1 MTAMI
6 NSIVIRGGRVVD
18 PQNNTDTRTDVWIEN
33 GLIRAIGPKIKCPL
47 ETPHFDATG
56 LIVSPGW
63 IDSHVHFREPGFENK
78 ETIATGSAAAASG
91 GFTAVATMPNTQP
104 PPDSVEGITNH
115 FRRVENAS
123 VCIYPI
129 ACITAGRGG
138 RTLAPLAKLAE
149 AGAVAFSDDGD
160 PVTKTQTMKNALEIS
175 ESCGVPLF
183 PHEEVKSLTAG
194 GCMHEGEVS
203 RRLGVKGMP
212 AAGEEEMIARDI
224 ELVEHCGGH
233 LHIAHI
239 STRGTLELIRAA
251 KRRGLAVTCEVLPHH
266 FILTDEE
273 VAVQGS
279 AAKMSPP
286 LREASDVAAM
296 KEGLRDDTIDTIATD
311 HAPHMEGEKKLPL
324 SEAPFGIV
332 GLETAVGLTFTHL
345 VEPGILSLSQ
355 AIAKWTSE
363 PARILKLPGGN
374 FNLGSRGDVTLL
386 DVNKSWTV
394 NPEIFRSK
402 SKNTPFAGWELTGK
416 AVATIV
422 AGRLIYNEISSRGIN
437 RDQQ

>member
-1 MTAMI
+1 
-6 NSIVIRGGRVVD
+6 
-18 PQNNTDTRTDVWIEN
+18 
-33 GLIRAIGPKIKCPL
+33 
-47 ETPHFDATG
+47 
-56 LIVSPGW
+56 
-63 IDSHVHFREPGFENK
+63 
-78 ETIATGSAAAASG
+78 
-91 GFTAVATMPNTQP
+91 
-104 PPDSVEGITNH
+104 
-115 FRRVENAS
+115 
-123 VCIYPI
+123 
-129 ACITAGRGG
+129 
-138 RTLAPLAKLAE
+138 
-149 AGAVAFSDDGD
+149 
-160 PVTKTQTMKNALEIS
+160 
-175 ESCGVPLF
+175 
-183 PHEEVKSLTAG
+183 
-194 GCMHEGEVS
+194 
-203 RRLGVKGMP
+203 
-212 AAGEEEMIARDI
+212 
-224 ELVEHCGGH
+224 
-233 LHIAHI
+233 
-239 STRGTLELIRAA
+239 
-251 KRRGLAVTCEVLPHH
+251 
-266 FILTDEE
+266 
-273 VAVQGS
+273 
-279 AAKMSPP
+279 MSPP

-422 AGRLIYNEISSRGIN
+422 AGRLIYNEISGRGIN